1 MVWILAV
8 VAAAVTLA
16 TGWLPWHDADLL
28 GHRAVPVLAFLI
40 GITVVAELADD
51 AQLFQ
56 VTARGAA
63 RLGKGNT
70 RRLFCWIV
78 GLGTLT
84 TVILS
89 LDTTAVLLTPVVLTT
104 AQELEIDPLPF
115 AIAAVWLANTASLLL
130 PVSNLTNL
138 LGVRT
143 LHLSA
148 LGFAGRMAVPELVSV
163 VLTLVLLAVLYR
175 RRLRGS
181 YLQPVAAPV
190 ADSVLLWTSGAVC
203 LAFVPL
209 FVVGI
214 PVQWPALGGAVVL
227 ALMFGWRR
235 RSRLRIDLVPWQTVL
250 FVAGL
255 FVVVQAC
262 SLHFLHDWLSHAV
275 GTSHGAVGDLRT
287 AGVGAAASNAV
298 NNLPAYLAIEPVAE
312 QSRQQLLSLILGT
325 NIGPLVTVWGSLATI
340 LWRQRC
346 RARGVCVSARHFA
359 AIGLVGAST
368 LLVATWAALM
378 VTG

>member
-1 MVWILAV
+1 VWILAV
-8 VAAAVTLA
+8 VAAAVALA
-16 TGWLPWHDADLL
+16 TGWLPWHDATQLA
-28 GHRAVPVLAFLI
+28 HRAVPVLAFLI

-63 RLGKGNT
+63 KLGRRST

-78 GLGTLT
+78 GLGTIT

-89 LDTTAVLLTPVVLTT
+89 LDTTAVLLTPVVLTM
-104 AQELEIDPLPF
+104 AQDLGIDPLPF

-143 LHLSA
+143 LHLTA
-148 LGFAGRMAVPELVSV
+148 LGFAGRMALPELVSV
-163 VLTLVLLAVLYR
+163 LLTLGLLAFVYR

-181 YLQPVAAPV
+181 YRQPVAPVV
-190 ADSVLLWTSGAVC
+190 ADPVLLWASAGVC
-203 LAFVPL
+203 AAFVPL

-214 PVQWPALGGAVVL
+214 PVQWAALGGAAVL
-227 ALMFGWRR
+227 VGLFGWRR
-235 RSRLRIDLVPWQTVL
+235 RARLRVDLVPWQTVL

-255 FVVVQAC
+255 FVVVQAA
-262 SLHFLHDWLSHAV
+262 SVHFLRDWLGHAV
-275 GTSHGAVGDLRT
+275 GTSDGALGDLRT
-287 AGVGAAASNAV
+287 AGVGAVASNAV
-298 NNLPAYLAIEPVAE
+298 NNLPAYLAIEPVADE
-312 QSRQQLLSLILGT
+312 NRRQLLSLILGT

-346 RARGVCVSARHFA
+346 RARGVHIGARQFA
-359 AIGLVGAST
+359 VVGLLGAST
-368 LLVATWAALM
+368 LVVATWSALLL
-378 VTG
+378 TG